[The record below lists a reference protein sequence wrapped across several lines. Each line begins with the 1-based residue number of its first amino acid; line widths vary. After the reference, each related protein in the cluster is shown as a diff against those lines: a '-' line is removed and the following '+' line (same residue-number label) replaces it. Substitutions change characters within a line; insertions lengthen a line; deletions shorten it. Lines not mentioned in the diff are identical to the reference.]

1 VEAKAS
7 PKKWRPK
14 PPQKWRLSLKIFGY
28 LIFAGF
34 YYIFRFFCSIKPKKV
49 FCIVTHDGSK
59 DGNVA
64 VVVDYLEKLNKGYS
78 FEFIKKEDRKLAKK
92 PGIWKGKLS
101 FFVVKPYHLAT
112 SSYVLMDNTFLP
124 MAYIRF
130 SKRVRIVQL
139 WHGTGTIKRF
149 GQDVNTGQLKEL
161 ERRANSRITHLIVNS
176 EQSKKE
182 YAGSFGV
189 AKDKVYVYGLP
200 RTDLFFND
208 RMKEERRKAFFKLH
222 PELAGKKLV
231 LYAPTLRDQELKEP
245 RLSLDT
251 ERIIKELPKD
261 YVLMLRLHPF
271 VMEMYQ
277 KNEQYKSAIRENVIS
292 MSGYPDINTLLLVAD
307 YLITDYSSVIFE
319 YCLLKK
325 PMLFYAYDLEEFSD
339 HGRGFYRPYKEF
351 VPGRVTETTEE
362 IIDLLKRDDFNLE
375 VINSFINSNYQYLD
389 GKSTERLYL
398 HIFDDETTN
407 G

>member
-1 VEAKAS
+1 M
-7 PKKWRPK
+7 
-14 PPQKWRLSLKIFGY
+14 KIIGY

-34 YYIFRFFCSIKPKKV
+34 YYIFRFFCSRKPKQV
-49 FCIVTHDGSK
+49 FCIMTHDGSK

-64 VVVDYLEKLNKGYS
+64 VVVDYLKKQDKEYS
-78 FEFIKKEDRKLAKK
+78 FQFMKKEDRKLVKK

-101 FFVVKPYHLAT
+101 FFIVKPYHLAT
-112 SSYVLMDNTFLP
+112 SAYVLMDNTFLP

-130 SKRVRIVQL
+130 SKRVRVIQL

-149 GQDVNTGQLKEL
+149 GQDVNTGRLKKL
-161 ERRANSRITHLIVNS
+161 EYLANSRITHLIVNS

-182 YAGSFGV
+182 YADSFGV
-189 AKDKVYVYGLP
+189 KEDKVFVYGLP
-200 RTDLFFND
+200 RTDLFFD
-208 RMKEERRKAFFKLH
+208 ERMKEERRRVFFQQH
-222 PELAGKKLV
+222 PELEGKKLV
-231 LYAPTLRDQELKEP
+231 LYAPTLRDQELKQP
-245 RLSLDT
+245 RLALDT
-251 ERIIKELPKD
+251 EKLVKELPKD
-261 YVLMLRLHPF
+261 YVVMLRLHPF

-277 KNEQYKSAIRENVIS
+277 RNEQYKQAIRENVIS

-339 HGRGFYRPYKEF
+339 HGRGFYRSYQEF
-351 VPGRVTETTEE
+351 VPGPITETTEE
-362 IIDLLKRDDFNLE
+362 IIELLKKDDFNLE
-375 VINSFINSNYQYLD
+375 AINSFIENNYQYLD

-398 HIFDDETTN
+398 HIFKN
-407 G
+407 

>member
-1 VEAKAS
+1 MGFMEAKAS
-7 PKKWRPK
+7 KKR
-14 PPQKWRLSLKIFGY
+14 RLSLKIIGY

-34 YYIFRFFCSIKPKKV
+34 YYIFRCFCSIKPKQV
-49 FCIVTHDGSK
+49 FCIMTHDGSK

-64 VVVDYLEKLNKGYS
+64 VVIDYLKKQDNEYS
-78 FEFIKKEDRKLAKK
+78 FQFIKKEDRKRVKK

-101 FFVVKPYHLAT
+101 FFIVKPYYLAT
-112 SSYVLMDNTFLP
+112 SAYVLLDNTFLP

-130 SKRVRIVQL
+130 SKRVHVVQL

-149 GQDVNTGQLKEL
+149 GQDVNTGQLKKL
-161 ERRANSRITHLIVNS
+161 EYLANSRITHLIVNS

-182 YAGSFGV
+182 YTGSFGV
-189 AKDKVYVYGLP
+189 KEDKVFVYGLP
-200 RTDLFFND
+200 RTDLFFD
-208 RMKEERRKAFFKLH
+208 ERMKAERRKAFYKQH
-222 PELAGKKLV
+222 PELEGKKLV
-231 LYAPTLRDQELKEP
+231 LYAPTLRDQELKQP
-245 RLSLDT
+245 RLALDT
-251 ERIIKELPKD
+251 EKIIKELPKD
-261 YVLMLRLHPF
+261 YVVMLRLHPF

-277 KNEQYKSAIRENVIS
+277 RNEQYKQAIRENVIS

-339 HGRGFYRPYKEF
+339 HGRGFYRNYREF
-351 VPGRVTETTEE
+351 VPGPIAETTEE
-362 IIDLLKRDDFNLE
+362 IIELLKKDDFNLE
-375 VINSFINSNYQYLD
+375 AINSFIDSNYQYLD

-398 HIFDDETTN
+398 HIFKN
-407 G
+407 

>member
-1 VEAKAS
+1 M
-7 PKKWRPK
+7 
-14 PPQKWRLSLKIFGY
+14 
-28 LIFAGF
+28 
-34 YYIFRFFCSIKPKKV
+34 
-49 FCIVTHDGSK
+49 THDGSK

-64 VVVDYLEKLNKGYS
+64 VVVDYLKKQDKEYS
-78 FEFIKKEDRKLAKK
+78 FQFIKKEDRKMVKR

-112 SSYVLMDNTFLP
+112 SAYVLLDNTFLP

-130 SKRVRIVQL
+130 SKRVRVVQL

-161 ERRANSRITHLIVNS
+161 ERLANSRITHLIVNS

-189 AKDKVYVYGLP
+189 AEEKVSIYGLP
-200 RTDLFFND
+200 RTDLFFD
-208 RMKEERRKAFFKLH
+208 ERMKEERRRAFFKQH
-222 PELAGKKLV
+222 PELSGKKLV
-231 LYAPTLRDQELKEP
+231 LYAPTLRDQELKQP
-245 RLSLDT
+245 RLALDT
-251 ERIIKELPKD
+251 EKVIRELPKE

-277 KNEQYKSAIRENVIS
+277 KNEQYKKAIRENVVS

-339 HGRGFYRPYKEF
+339 HGRGFYRPYKKF
-351 VPGRVTETTEE
+351 VPGPITETTEE
-362 IIDLLKRDDFNLE
+362 IIDLLKKDDFNIE
-375 VINSFINSNYQYLD
+375 VINSFIDSNYQYLD

-398 HIFDDETTN
+398 HIFKD
-407 G
+407 

>member
-1 VEAKAS
+1 M
-7 PKKWRPK
+7 
-14 PPQKWRLSLKIFGY
+14 KIIGY

-34 YYIFRFFCSIKPKKV
+34 YYIFRFFCPMKPKKV
-49 FCIVTHDGSK
+49 FCIMTHDNSK

-64 VVVDYLEKLNKGYS
+64 VVADYLKQYDKEYS
-78 FEFIKKEDRKLAKK
+78 FQYIRKEDRRLVKK

-101 FFVVKPYHLAT
+101 FFIAKPYHLAT
-112 SSYVLMDNTFLP
+112 SAYVLMDNTFLP

-130 SKRVRIVQL
+130 SKKVRVVQL

-176 EQSKKE
+176 EQSKEE
-182 YAGSFGV
+182 YSGSFGIPKERV
-189 AKDKVYVYGLP
+189 FVYGLP
-200 RTDLFFND
+200 RTDLFFD
-208 RMKEERRKAFFKLH
+208 EQVKQERRNAFFKQY

-231 LYAPTLRDQELKEP
+231 LYAPTLRDYAPTSRDPAPMLRGRELKQP
-245 RLSLDT
+245 KLALDT
-251 ERIIKELPKD
+251 EKMQRELGGD

-277 KNEQYKSAIRENVIS
+277 KDGQYKGALQENVIS
-292 MSGYPDINTLLLVAD
+292 MSGYPDINTLLLVTD

-319 YCLLKK
+319 YCLLRK

-339 HGRGFYRPYKEF
+339 HGRGFYHPYRKF
-351 VPGRVTETTEE
+351 VPGPVAGTTEE
-362 IIDLLKRDDFNLE
+362 IIRLLKKDAFDLE
-375 VINSFINSNYQYLD
+375 IINSFINNNYQYLD

-398 HIFDDETTN
+398 HIFKA
-407 G
+407 